1 MKWYRFNVEAYQI
14 DTYGMPDAEDLAY
27 RRLLDLYY
35 LDEGPLLNDDA
46 ELVRRVGLDWDCII
60 PVLLKFFVLNE
71 AGSHWVHL
79 ECQVDIAQRLAR
91 SEWMRRVG
99 KSNRKKA
106 LPDTEQQV

>member
-1 MKWYRFNVEAYQI
+1 M

-46 ELVRRVGLDWDCII
+46 ELVRRVGLNWDCII

-79 ECQVDIAQRLAR
+79 ECQVDITQRLAR

-99 KSNRKKA
+99 KANRRKP